1 MRFLHLIVVAALV
14 SAAVYV
20 YKIKFDSTQQVERI
34 AKLTSDL
41 RRTRDTIASLR
52 AEWSKLDNPARI
64 QGLTERHLKL
74 RPVEATQFDPL
85 NHLPDRPPPPAVPA
99 VPAAPAGT
107 SDPIAAMID
116 KQSPDYPTGGTR
128 KHNPA
133 R

>member
-1 MRFLHLIVVAALV
+1 VRFLHLIVVAALV

-20 YKIKFDSTQQVERI
+20 YKIKFDATQQSERI

-41 RRTRDTIASLR
+41 RRTRDAIASLR

-74 RPVEATQFDPL
+74 RPIEATQFDTL
-85 NHLPDRPPPPAVPA
+85 AHLPDRPPPAA
-99 VPAAPAGT
+99 VPAAPTEAP
-107 SDPIAAMID
+107 DPLAAMID
-116 KQSPDYPTGGTR
+116 KQVLDRPTGSTR
-128 KHNPA
+128 KPNQ